1 MGQQSSRQLTT
12 WSWYKPSLAK
22 LYEIVL
28 LARSSLFV
36 QLFLKLHLSNHI
48 PSNRLKSELPTHCH
62 VKTCHTQTHEA
73 YVFLA
78 VKVGSEMDQFGKV
91 KHFGFMQLNIPVKE
105 LIWWKIFNIFLCN
118 SRFNF
123 ISNHSW
129 DSFREMGCREYEP
142 KKKRCVKNTI
152 AYSQD
157 RWFSG
162 PRLPGESDL
171 HGYCLGRAHRPSE
184 RRFVTEVL
192 TKWPEF
198 RPLHVHSRRVFR
210 HGLTLWGSA
219 QRRMRRGRM
228 ELMMQRWSDM

>member
-62 VKTCHTQTHEA
+62 VKTCHTQNHPTEEPTDAPSPSITHEA

-91 KHFGFMQLNIPVKE
+91 KHFVMQLNIPGKNSFDE
-105 LIWWKIFNIFLCN
+105 RFSIFSYVTAGSTSSQTILEIRLDRWVVVNMN
-118 SRFNF
+118 
-123 ISNHSW
+123 
-129 DSFREMGCREYEP
+129 
-142 KKKRCVKNTI
+142 KKKRCVKI
-152 AYSQD
+152 
-157 RWFSG
+157 
-162 PRLPGESDL
+162 L
-171 HGYCLGRAHRPSE
+171 
-184 RRFVTEVL
+184 
-192 TKWPEF
+192 
-198 RPLHVHSRRVFR
+198 
-210 HGLTLWGSA
+210 
-219 QRRMRRGRM
+219 
-228 ELMMQRWSDM
+228 